1 MEKIKPSFLLILAQ
15 TISEQIILLLFALVS
30 GGFGL
35 SQSYGRSIEM
45 FETIPVLIW
54 YIIFVVLIIFLFSR
68 AILVYR
74 KELESYN
81 SQSQSLGDKKITKIS
96 TSEFG
101 DGNAFSAEQ
110 VHAPIIQQRDVI
122 DSHDTYNFG
131 YSDMPNKDALKYK
144 IHVEVRKFYREFK
157 AFLYMNGHDKSKQF
171 SIALD
176 IVKEIWKDLLPQAE
190 WVLKD
195 TLIPNLIDEIYTQ
208 ITKFRVNWDS
218 LQGEY
223 QAKNEW
229 LAVVKSTHPDVVVI
243 NKKIADLE
251 TELDQL
257 WNNIEAK
264 TNQLIELTNN

>member
-54 YIIFVVLIIFLFSR
+54 YVIFVVLIIFLFSR

-101 DGNAFSAEQ
+101 DGNVFSAEQ
-110 VHAPIIQQRDVI
+110 VMHP
-122 DSHDTYNFG
+122 SH
-131 YSDMPNKDALKYK
+131 NK
-144 IHVEVRKFYREFK
+144 E
-157 AFLYMNGHDKSKQF
+157 M
-171 SIALD
+171 
-176 IVKEIWKDLLPQAE
+176 
-190 WVLKD
+190 
-195 TLIPNLIDEIYTQ
+195 
-208 ITKFRVNWDS
+208 
-218 LQGEY
+218 
-223 QAKNEW
+223 
-229 LAVVKSTHPDVVVI
+229 
-243 NKKIADLE
+243 
-251 TELDQL
+251 
-257 WNNIEAK
+257 
-264 TNQLIELTNN
+264 